1 VLFDSV
7 AKNAAIANYEG
18 WQEQHS
24 KGEELRRNYR
34 LLETVVPRAASALTH
49 RSVTRQLEG

>member
-49 RSVTRQLEG
+49 RSATRQLEG